1 MDRSKVSFFSNSS
14 KSYVHKRAKVY
25 QFLYQIGI
33 PAEHFI
39 VSRTSWFNLFC
50 NGMVS
55 LL

>member
-1 MDRSKVSFFSNSS
+1 MDRIKVSFFSNSS

-25 QFLYQIGI
+25 QFCIAGT